1 MKRIAVPALLGLS
14 VFALAG
20 CGASVDGAS
29 GVFKSEADLSTSSTP
44 GNTVVVAGTTFDY
57 SVTVTN
63 NGPRDASNVPITL
76 IVDQPDKLAIDE
88 STPLYVNCA
97 ATGGAVATD
106 FDFDL
111 GAGTASAEADMPNGS
126 TLTCGMTFYAS
137 YSAIDAVSVETCAG
151 EDQNNPDPDPNN
163 NCSATDAAIGAPQP
177 MVDFRD
183 EIIYWAFTDRFFNGD
198 PSNDNLTGERRGD
211 DVQPDNRFG
220 WHGGDLAG
228 LKAKVDDGYFQ
239 SMGFTAI
246 WISPVPLQVPAVN
259 GPSLVDSAGYHGYWA
274 QDWQLIE
281 PHFGTLEELQDLV
294 TTAQAAGLKII
305 LDIVVNHAGYNAD
318 LVDEEPD
325 WFRLGAPGCSG
336 ANNEYTCSIA
346 GLPDIKHE
354 NQDAASFIVE
364 QVQYIVDQTGVDGI
378 RWDAMKH
385 VNTPI
390 WSTLLGPGG
399 AADRT
404 QTWSVGEV
412 FDLRSTRLAYY
423 QDKVG
428 SPSVFDFALYSAAN
442 LALADRSAGTD
453 AIANVFANDGEYTDA
468 SYLTTFLDNHDVTRF
483 VTNALNGGAS
493 EPQAVQRLDMAV
505 SMLYGARGI
514 PQIYYGTEI
523 ALQGT
528 TDDNSQR
535 DDMDFE
541 AGSGV
546 CAVEDQG
553 QDNAEAYGV
562 DMFLR
567 GGFTD
572 WNASPAGQLINFGD
586 DTYKARLRIAAGDY
600 AFKVADEGWTVE
612 YTNETDP
619 VVLGTPLTM
628 EPGGGKGNTN
638 ISLAEEGCYQFELD
652 TTAPDAPILTV
663 TRVKDTCGVQDQG
676 QDNSDAYGVDIFA
689 RGGFNDWNAVPGG
702 KFINF
707 GANQYQAEFPIAA
720 GDYGFKIAD
729 ADWTIEFTNEVD
741 PVVLDSPLILGP
753 GGGKGNTNVSLA
765 GANCYN
771 FSLDTTDT
779 DAPLLTVSA
788 VETTGA
794 APTLVGRLATLAAA
808 RQAYPALKRGSTE
821 VLYDPSQ
828 ACSPQQTGNDPA
840 EAFGAAMFARGG
852 FNGWADPPPASDLF
866 ANLGGDI
873 YEARVS
879 LGADTFEYKI
889 ASADWS
895 VERSYND
902 GVTPLDT
909 EVSLGVPAGN
919 GSITIADA
927 GCYAW
932 TMDATDTNAPLLEVS
947 QLFSGSGTDVLA
959 FERALAGED
968 SVVVVL
974 NNEDDDVDL
983 SSLNGGI
990 PVGDSFADGA
1000 VLEITGADNNL
1011 SVAGGRLIGTVP
1023 ARTTYLLSQSQ
1034 D

>member
-1 MKRIAVPALLGLS
+1 
-14 VFALAG
+14 
-20 CGASVDGAS
+20 
-29 GVFKSEADLSTSSTP
+29 
-44 GNTVVVAGTTFDY
+44 
-57 SVTVTN
+57 
-63 NGPRDASNVPITL
+63 
-76 IVDQPDKLAIDE
+76 
-88 STPLYVNCA
+88 
-97 ATGGAVATD
+97 
-106 FDFDL
+106 
-111 GAGTASAEADMPNGS
+111 
-126 TLTCGMTFYAS
+126 
-137 YSAIDAVSVETCAG
+137 
-151 EDQNNPDPDPNN
+151 
-163 NCSATDAAIGAPQP
+163 
-177 MVDFRD
+177 
-183 EIIYWAFTDRFFNGD
+183 
-198 PSNDNLTGERRGD
+198 
-211 DVQPDNRFG
+211 
-220 WHGGDLAG
+220 
-228 LKAKVDDGYFQ
+228 
-239 SMGFTAI
+239 
-246 WISPVPLQVPAVN
+246 
-259 GPSLVDSAGYHGYWA
+259 
-274 QDWQLIE
+274 
-281 PHFGTLEELQDLV
+281 
-294 TTAQAAGLKII
+294 
-305 LDIVVNHAGYNAD
+305 
-318 LVDEEPD
+318 
-325 WFRLGAPGCSG
+325 
-336 ANNEYTCSIA
+336 
-346 GLPDIKHE
+346 
-354 NQDAASFIVE
+354 
-364 QVQYIVDQTGVDGI
+364 
-378 RWDAMKH
+378 
-385 VNTPI
+385 
-390 WSTLLGPGG
+390 
-399 AADRT
+399 
-404 QTWSVGEV
+404 
-412 FDLRSTRLAYY
+412 
-423 QDKVG
+423 
-428 SPSVFDFALYSAAN
+428 
-442 LALADRSAGTD
+442 
-453 AIANVFANDGEYTDA
+453 
-468 SYLTTFLDNHDVTRF
+468 
-483 VTNALNGGAS
+483 
-493 EPQAVQRLDMAV
+493 
-505 SMLYGARGI
+505 
-514 PQIYYGTEI
+514 
-523 ALQGT
+523 
-528 TDDNSQR
+528 
-535 DDMDFE
+535 
-541 AGSGV
+541 
-546 CAVEDQG
+546 
-553 QDNAEAYGV
+553 
-562 DMFLR
+562 
-567 GGFTD
+567 
-572 WNASPAGQLINFGD
+572 
-586 DTYKARLRIAAGDY
+586 
-600 AFKVADEGWTVE
+600 
-612 YTNETDP
+612 
-619 VVLGTPLTM
+619 
-628 EPGGGKGNTN
+628 
-638 ISLAEEGCYQFELD
+638 
-652 TTAPDAPILTV
+652 
-663 TRVKDTCGVQDQG
+663 